1 MVIIRLAR
9 SGAKKNPYYFITV
22 ADERRPR
29 DGKFIERLGFF
40 NPSASGQEERLRLDL
55 DKLNEW
61 VSKGAQVSDRVQT
74 LVKEANLSP
83 EELQAKLDAKKA
95 KADAKKATID
105 ARLAKEAEEKAAE
118 EAAAELG
125 GVKII
130 YTGPTSTTAEGQIE
144 VINSLIAQGVDAIA
158 VSAND
163 PDALAPALK
172 KAMSRGITVIS
183 WDSGVAQEGR
193 QMHLNPSST
202 PLIGNTI
209 IKLAADHMPNGGDVA
224 ILSATSTSTN
234 QNAWIDA
241 AKEVLPNYSGVNL
254 VATVYGD
261 DLSDKSYREA
271 EGLMATYPD
280 LKAIIAPT
288 TVGILAACQAVTD
301 AGKIG
306 EINVTGLGLP
316 SEMAGCVDS
325 GATKSFAIWN
335 PIDLGYAATMLA
347 YNIHNGAATDE
358 GSSVEMGRIGSA
370 VLDGTGSAAM
380 SDPFTYDS
388 SNVGDFKSIF

>member
-1 MVIIRLAR
+1 MKFLVKIIAV
-9 SGAKKNPYYFITV
+9 SVMAITSTFSIAS
-22 ADERRPR
+22 AD
-29 DGKFIERLGFF
+29 DMKIALVVKALGIGFF
-40 NPSASGQEERLRLDL
+40 EAAA
-55 DKLNEW
+55 
-61 VSKGAQVSDRVQT
+61 KG
-74 LVKEANLSP
+74 
-83 EELQAKLDAKKA
+83 
-95 KADAKKATID
+95 
-105 ARLAKEAEEKAAE
+105 AE

-130 YTGPTSTTAEGQIE
+130 YTGPTDTTAEGQIE

-158 VSAND
+158 ISAND
-163 PDALAPALK
+163 PDALVPSLK

-183 WDSGVAQEGR
+183 WDSGVAADGR
-193 QMHLNPSST
+193 QMHLNPSSNA
-202 PLIGNTI
+202 LIGNTI

-224 ILSATSTSTN
+224 ILSASATATN
-234 QNAWIDA
+234 QNIWIEE
-241 AKEVLPNYSGVNL
+241 AKKVLPNYSGVNL

-271 EGLMATYPD
+271 QGLMSSYPN

-288 TVGILAACQAVTD
+288 TVGILAASQAVTD

-316 SEMAGCVDS
+316 SEMAGAVDS

-335 PIDLGYAATMLA
+335 PIDLGYSAAMLA
-347 YNIHNGAATDE
+347 HNIANGAKAGPGATI
-358 GSSVEMGRIGSA
+358 EMGRMGSA
-370 VLDGTGSAAM
+370 TLDDNNEAAM

-388 SNVGDFKSIF
+388 SNIDQFKTIF